1 MFGFRLVNIITDLS
15 MALLF
20 VVSTLGVTL
29 LGSSPLALAESS
41 KALARFALVDITRD
55 PGGNSELTPEGQL
68 VSSNWS
74 GYVLPN
80 FQTGDVYTSV
90 QATWAVPEVPYENKS
105 MIPLSGSGSAAFA
118 RTQDAGR

>member
-1 MFGFRLVNIITDLS
+1 MFRFRLVNTITDLLVTLS
-15 MALLF
+15 F
-20 VVSTLGVTL
+20 VVFTLGVTL
-29 LGSSPLALAESS
+29 LGPSPLALAESS
-41 KALARFALVDITRD
+41 KALARFALVDVIRD
-55 PGGNSELTPEGQL
+55 PGGSPELTPEGQF